1 MPSTS
6 TTAEL
11 RAQVLEAYG
20 AACDLCSEDDVDL
33 LQIDHRHGG
42 GSQERKKIR
51 GYRFYAKVIKDG
63 FPDAYRLLC
72 VACHRKVTLGQPATP
87 HLDIPAPIRPAVTP
101 RDPDPPAQEC
111 QEVATILR
119 RVTDRLE
126 AIEDRLPPVAWE
138 DHRALPAVVTPT
150 NVVFEAPLLNEA
162 WRLQQAAL
170 QAAHHEIATAQ
181 REVFERWMS
190 RAVMVASMLV
200 IGAGAF
206 GVFLLGQWVF
216 AAS

>member
-1 MPSTS
+1 MES

-20 AACDLCSEDDVDL
+20 GTCALCSEDDPDL
-33 LQIDHRHGG
+33 LQIDHVHGG
-42 GSQERKKIR
+42 GTKERKSVR
-51 GYRFYAKVIKDG
+51 GHRFYAQVIRQG
-63 FPDAYRLLC
+63 FPDHYRLLC
-72 VACHRKVTLGQPATP
+72 VACHRKVTLGQLDPSHSGIPTP
-87 HLDIPAPIRPAVTP
+87 LRPAVTP
-101 RDPDPPAQEC
+101 RDTAPRAQEC
-111 QEVATILR
+111 QEVATVLQGVLAR
-119 RVTDRLE
+119 ME

-138 DHRALPAVVTPT
+138 DHRALPALVTPT

-170 QAAHHEIATAQ
+170 QAAHHEIAAAQ

-190 RAVMVASMLV
+190 RSVMVATVLV

-206 GVFLLGQWVF
+206 GLFRLGQWVLT
-216 AAS
+216 AI

>member
-1 MPSTS
+1 MES

-11 RAQVLEAYG
+11 RANVLEAYG
-20 AACDLCSEDDVDL
+20 SACALCGEDDPDL
-33 LQIDHRHGG
+33 LQIDHVHGG
-42 GSQERKKIR
+42 GTKERKSVR
-51 GYRFYAKVIKDG
+51 GHRFYAQVIRQG
-63 FPDAYRLLC
+63 FPDHYRLLC
-72 VACHRKVTLGQPATP
+72 VACHRKVTLGQLSLSHSDITP
-87 HLDIPAPIRPAVTP
+87 PMRPAVTP
-101 RDPDPPAQEC
+101 RDAGPPAQEC
-111 QEVATILR
+111 QEVATVLQGVLAR
-119 RVTDRLE
+119 ME

-190 RAVMVASMLV
+190 RAVMVASVLV